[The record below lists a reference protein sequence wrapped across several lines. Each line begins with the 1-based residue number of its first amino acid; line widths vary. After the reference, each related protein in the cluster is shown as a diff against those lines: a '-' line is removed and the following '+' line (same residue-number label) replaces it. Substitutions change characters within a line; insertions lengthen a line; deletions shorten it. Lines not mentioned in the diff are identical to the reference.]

1 MSGVFMDQSVEI
13 ICVGNELLIGKTLN
27 TNAQWLTKRITT
39 LGLTTRRVT
48 VVGDNID
55 EISCAINE
63 AIQRSPTFILTTGG
77 LGPTFD
83 DKTLEGLAKAL
94 GRRIEVNEEAL
105 KMVKEK
111 YLSYVQEGRME
122 VAELTPHRVKMAKLP
137 EGATPLR
144 NPVGTAPAVVAEHE
158 NVTIIALPGVPSE
171 MKSIFDESV
180 ASVLKQAAHG
190 VTFFE
195 TSIESTKV
203 MESEMAPLIDKVM
216 HSNPHVYI
224 KSHPKGAERVPRIEF
239 HLSTTAKDSSTA
251 RKHVSK
257 ALLQLTELIQ
267 EKGGKIKPIK
277 AET

>member
-1 MSGVFMDQSVEI
+1 MSGVFMNQIVEI

-27 TNAQWLTKRITT
+27 TNAQWLTRRATT

-48 VVGDNID
+48 VVGDNIE
-55 EISCAINE
+55 EISSAIKE
-63 AIQRSPTFILTTGG
+63 AIQRRPGFILTTGG

-83 DKTLEGLAKAL
+83 DKTLEGLAEAL

-105 KMVKEK
+105 KMVKDK
-111 YLSYVQEGRME
+111 YLSYAQEGRME
-122 VAELTPHRVKMAKLP
+122 AAELTPHRVKMAKLP
-137 EGATPLR
+137 EGAKPLS
-144 NPVGTAPAVVAEHE
+144 NPVGTAPAVSIEHE

-195 TSIESTKV
+195 ASIEATKV
-203 MESEMAPLIDKVM
+203 IESEMAPLIEKVM

-239 HLSTTAKDSSTA
+239 HLSTTSKDSGTA
-251 RKHVSK
+251 RKQVSK

-267 EKGGKIKPIK
+267 QKGGKLKPIK
-277 AET
+277 SET